1 MYVHGTVSYITY
13 PMSNAKISLS
23 YQSIQKS
30 ECRLHNVLMVLKLMA
45 IANKINALN
54 LQSIIKSI
62 KMVGSQE
69 QIN

>member
-1 MYVHGTVSYITY
+1 
-13 PMSNAKISLS
+13 MSNAKISLS

-30 ECRLHNVLMVLKLMA
+30 ECRLHNGLVLKLMA
-45 IANKINALN
+45 IAYKINALN

>member
-23 YQSIQKS
+23 YQSTQTES
-30 ECRLHNVLMVLKLMA
+30 ECRLHNGLVLKLMA
-45 IANKINALN
+45 IAYKINALN
-54 LQSIIKSI
+54 LQSIFKSI